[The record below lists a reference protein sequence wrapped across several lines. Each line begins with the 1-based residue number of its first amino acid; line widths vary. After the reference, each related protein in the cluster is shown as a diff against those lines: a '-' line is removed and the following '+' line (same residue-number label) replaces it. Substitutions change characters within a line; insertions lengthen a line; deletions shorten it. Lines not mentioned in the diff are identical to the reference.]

1 MQKRLGV
8 VGIVVEDI
16 AAANEIN
23 VILHDSA
30 GIIIGRMGIPYRE
43 RGVSVLSLIVD
54 GSTDEISALTGR
66 LGRVPNT
73 LVKTALTRDAHGA
86 SGQTGKEA

>member
-8 VGIVVEDI
+8 VGIVVENLT
-16 AAANEIN
+16 AATEIN
-23 VILHDSA
+23 AVLHDFS
-30 GIIIGRMGIPYRE
+30 GIIIGRMGIPHRE

-66 LGRVPNT
+66 LGRIHDT
-73 LVKTALTRDAHGA
+73 LVKTALTRDAHSTAPGTA
-86 SGQTGKEA
+86 KEA